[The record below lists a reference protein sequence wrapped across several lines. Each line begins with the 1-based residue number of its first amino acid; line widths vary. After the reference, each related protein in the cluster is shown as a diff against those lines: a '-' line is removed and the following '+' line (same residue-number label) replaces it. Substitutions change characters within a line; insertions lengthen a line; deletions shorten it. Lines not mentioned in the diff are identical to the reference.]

1 MPEYDSRRYAM
12 ANRWDPS
19 HLKRI
24 DRLLA
29 MQPGDRVLEVGC
41 GRGHLTM
48 RLAGR
53 GIDVVGI
60 DANPNAPEV
69 SDSDRVLHMN
79 AEDLEFGDAEFDS
92 IVSVHAIE
100 HIPPLEKAA
109 SEMSRVLKPGGRA
122 LFVYPAEPIQG
133 LYAVPTS
140 VILYGTPFKA
150 RQVHCHRLTPAKVRR
165 LMESYGLVE
174 TYHEFNLFRS
184 PQFISV
190 FAKASPGAG

>member
-19 HLKRI
+19 HRKRI

-29 MQPGDRVLEVGC
+29 LKPGDRVLEVGC

-48 RLAGR
+48 RLAAR

-60 DANPNAPEV
+60 DANPNAREV
-69 SDSDRVLHMN
+69 SDSDRVPHMN
-79 AEDLEFGDAEFDS
+79 YEDLEFGDAEFDS

-100 HIPPLEKAA
+100 HIPPLETAA

-165 LMESYGLVE
+165 LG
-174 TYHEFNLFRS
+174 
-184 PQFISV
+184 
-190 FAKASPGAG
+190 ASE